1 MVNRKIERG
10 KAWSLRNQE
19 SQIQLSFIQQL
30 GLVRLVEISYSTTT
44 KNKHESLKVNLHPIP
59 ILYSFSK
66 DPNIKKF
73 NAFHELT

>member
-44 KNKHESLKVNLHPIP
+44 TTTTK
-59 ILYSFSK
+59 
-66 DPNIKKF
+66 
-73 NAFHELT
+73 T